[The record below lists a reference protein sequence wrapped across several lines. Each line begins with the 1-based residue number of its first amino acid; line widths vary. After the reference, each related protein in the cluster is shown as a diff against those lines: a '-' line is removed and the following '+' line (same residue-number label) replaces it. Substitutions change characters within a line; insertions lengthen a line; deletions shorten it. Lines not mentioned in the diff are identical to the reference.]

1 MKIGR
6 RGIYIKALPFTSEIR
21 VLKILI
27 WLNLE
32 DSGKSSEKEAID
44 KIQDERQAMKF
55 LSFFRGENLKKVREI
70 V

>member
-44 KIQDERQAMKF
+44 KIQDER
-55 LSFFRGENLKKVREI
+55 
-70 V
+70 